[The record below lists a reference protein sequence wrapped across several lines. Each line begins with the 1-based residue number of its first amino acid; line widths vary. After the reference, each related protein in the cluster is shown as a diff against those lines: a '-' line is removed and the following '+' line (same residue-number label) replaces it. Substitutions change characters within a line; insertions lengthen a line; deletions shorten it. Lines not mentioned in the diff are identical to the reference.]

1 MIFITSSFNIE
12 WICFKIRR
20 AHLLPTGADW
30 SKKRLEIGGSKRKFR
45 LRKFD
50 GNLLQSHRCSLGMDP
65 NGNVALLTGGARI
78 GQVIAHSL
86 AVRGCDLALIY
97 RGSQE
102 AAEAS
107 ANAAISAGVRAI
119 TIRADATNEDRIA
132 QAVKETYSAFG
143 RINILLNMASIYLST
158 PDPNESDWSNIINAN
173 ARTVFLFSTF
183 AAPIMRQSAGG
194 GRIINF
200 ADWLPG
206 SGRPR
211 YRSFV
216 PYYASKA
223 AVVALTESLALAL
236 APDVL
241 VNAVA
246 PGPIL
251 APPDLTPEE
260 SAETIDA
267 TPLRRWGG
275 AAEIAKAVLF
285 LVDSDFVTGECVPRR
300 RRSASVLKPL

>member
-1 MIFITSSFNIE
+1 
-12 WICFKIRR
+12 
-20 AHLLPTGADW
+20 
-30 SKKRLEIGGSKRKFR
+30 
-45 LRKFD
+45 
-50 GNLLQSHRCSLGMDP
+50 MDP
-65 NGNVALLTGGARI
+65 KGKVALLTGGARI
-78 GQVIAHSL
+78 GQVVAHSL
-86 AVRGCDLALIY
+86 AARGCDLALIY

-107 ANAAISAGVRAI
+107 AKAAISAGVRAI
-119 TIRADATNEDRIA
+119 TIRADATNEDQIA
-132 QAVKETYSAFG
+132 QAVKETYSALG

-158 PDPNESDWSNIINAN
+158 PDPNESDWSNTINAN
-173 ARTVFLFSTF
+173 ARSVFLFSTF

-200 ADWLPG
+200 ADWLPA

-211 YRSFV
+211 YRGFV

-223 AVVALTESLALAL
+223 AVVALTESLALEL

-260 SAETIDA
+260 SAKTIDA

-285 LVDSDFVTGECVPRR
+285 LVDSDFVTGECVRVDGGR
-300 RRSASVLKPL
+300 HLY